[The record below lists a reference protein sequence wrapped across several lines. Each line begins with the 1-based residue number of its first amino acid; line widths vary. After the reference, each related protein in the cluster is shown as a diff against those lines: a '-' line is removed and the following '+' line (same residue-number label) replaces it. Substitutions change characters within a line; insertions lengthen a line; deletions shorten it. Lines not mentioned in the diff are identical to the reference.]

1 MTEIVA
7 KSIVVRRGERCILDG
22 VSLSAKEG
30 EFIALIGANGAGKS
44 TLLSVLSGLLSPDSG
59 IVEID
64 GLNVSEMPAT
74 KLARVRAYLPQNPR
88 CEWPIS
94 VERLVALGLTPN
106 LPVFSGMP
114 ESFAPAIERVL
125 TQCDLLHRRDQ
136 PATTL
141 SGGELARAMLARA
154 LVGDP
159 DILIVDEPISGLDPR
174 HALDALRR
182 LRDLAHDGKL
192 VVAAIHDLTLAA
204 RYANRVIALAGG
216 QIKGDGEMGST
227 LTADLIRDVFDV
239 NARVTGL
246 SSAAIVDFSDPD

>member
-7 KSIVVRRGERCILDG
+7 KSIVVRRGARFLLDG
-22 VSLSAKEG
+22 VSLSAKNG

-44 TLLSVLSGLLSPDSG
+44 TFLSVLSGLLSPNSG
-59 IVEID
+59 TVEID
-64 GLNVSEMPAT
+64 GLNVSQMPVT

-106 LPVFSGMP
+106 LPVFNGMP

-141 SGGELARAMLARA
+141 SGGELGRAMLARA
-154 LVGDP
+154 LVGGP

-174 HALDALRR
+174 HAFDAIRR
-182 LRDLAHDGKL
+182 LRDLAREGKL
-192 VVAAIHDLTLAA
+192 VIAAIHDLTLAA
-204 RYANRVIALAGG
+204 RYAGRIIALAGG
-216 QIKGDGEMGST
+216 QIKADGDMGST
-227 LTADLIRDVFDV
+227 LTADLIHDVFDV
-239 NARVTGL
+239 NARVTGR
-246 SSAAIVDFSDPD
+246 SADAAVDFFEPD